1 MSGPAR
7 IVSLIASATE
17 IVCALGLQD
26 RLVGISHECDYPSKI
41 TGLPRLSQPKLDP
54 RAPSADIDQR
64 VRDLVSEGL
73 SIYRIDVDRLQQLAP
88 DLIVTQDQCAVCAVS
103 LRDVENACRLLTGL
117 ECRVVSC
124 EPHCLADI
132 DDDVRKIAEAAGI
145 AEAGEGLIR
154 DMRATLDAVRQR
166 TRGSSRPRVACV
178 EWIDPPMIGGG
189 WVPELVEAA
198 GGTPLIVDEPVRFR
212 QVTWDEIETVDPE
225 VVVVMPCGFP
235 IDQTRQ
241 ELNAGG
247 EAAQRLAKLKATR
260 NGRTVLVDGNAWF
273 NRPGPRLVQSAE
285 ILEAVL
291 HPGTRPCENR
301 FEIWNPA
308 G

>member
-1 MSGPAR
+1 MSGSAR
-7 IVSLIASATE
+7 IVSLIASASE
-17 IVCALGLQD
+17 ILCALGLEE
-26 RLVGISHECDYPSKI
+26 RLVGISHECDHPVSI
-41 TGLPRLSQPKLDP
+41 TGLPRLSEPKLDP

-73 SIYRIDVDRLQQLAP
+73 SIYRIDVDRLQALKP

-103 LRDVENACRLLTGL
+103 LRDVEDACRLLTGL
-117 ECRVVSC
+117 DCRVVSC

-132 DDDVRKIAEAAGI
+132 DADVRKIAEAAGVR
-145 AEAGEGLIR
+145 EAGEALIR
-154 DMRATLDAVRQR
+154 EMRATLDGVRQR
-166 TRGSSRPRVACV
+166 TRGLERPRVACV
-178 EWIDPPMIGGG
+178 EWMDPPMIGGG

-198 GGTPLIVDEPVRFR
+198 GGRPLIVDEPVRFR
-212 QVTWDEIETVDPE
+212 QVTWDEIEAADPE

-235 IDQTRQ
+235 IDQTRG

-247 EAAQRLAKLKATR
+247 EVPERLAALEATA

-285 ILEAVL
+285 ILEAVF
-291 HPGTRPCENR
+291 HPGTRPGEDR
-301 FEIWNPA
+301 FEVWNPV